1 MSNIAIR
8 LLRKKENN
16 LSGKSY
22 IRYRYEGQFK
32 IKSTPDIDF
41 IDIYFADEAVVQCNI
56 LIIKILNQMMMINPQ
71 LQIDFDVNASRTV
84 SGTYFFLGIVFSFL
98 RRLIV
103 FNHLI
108 ACS

>member
-32 IKSTPDIDF
+32 IKSTPDTDF
-41 IDIYFADEAVVQCNI
+41 TDIYFADEAVVQCNI

-84 SGTYFFLGIVFSFL
+84 SGTYFFFWYSF
-98 RRLIV
+98 
-103 FNHLI
+103 
-108 ACS
+108 